1 MEGLQELDFGKE
13 PTGEGGDTYRK
24 AAKKIQANFDAISA
38 AMDTKADA
46 GGGAGSLADE
56 RDSRVRGDADTL
68 AAAKLYATA
77 EDAKVTTAANAR
89 MDSGDASTLL
99 SAKDDATIKDSAV
112 TAAANARMDK
122 GDAAATAAAN
132 TRMDNGDANTLASAK
147 TYADGVGAARLA
159 DAKAHSDAQDA
170 KVTSEAHAYADDK
183 ASKAQSNATNA
194 AKAYTDDQISA
205 LVGDAPEVLNTL
217 NEIAAALNDDANY
230 AATVTAQLAAKAD
243 TTAVDAKDASI
254 LAQAKAY
261 TDESPASG
269 TPKSYVDAGDANMLA
284 GAKAYTDSLA
294 KGDIQPSSVSATGH
308 VKGAGSNSALIAS
321 NGGGAEQTSIML
333 TREAAPTDQKRWE
346 ILHGTA
352 GDFQIR
358 TISDSYTSAHSVLY
372 AKRAAAGTGVDYV
385 GIAQSGARVSIGATA
400 DNGSDALQVSGTAD
414 FTGGKITISRTN
426 GEGEIWLGQND
437 GYYYANA
444 SEAGWYSPTQGT
456 FAYNFAAKNVRI
468 GSDYV
473 WHAGNVTPL
482 DKDVGGEVN
491 GPIVQTAIDYGGNG
505 GQFRAVYGNYGTF
518 MRNDGATCYLMQTA
532 ANDQRGAWNSYRPFQ
547 WSLEDGSVKIADNG
561 SQTQTGG
568 DLVVRGG
575 RLLVGGTSYD
585 SGNNASIASDGNIWG
600 VQWGGQWLR
609 TFLDTTYVHKSGD
622 TIAGRINLSGS
633 NWQADFGM
641 RSGNNDNTWTYLR
654 ARQGGGIDL
663 INNAYNMITWAVDD
677 WGNMFTRGMHVMQ
690 PNGNLFCQ
698 YRNAWMSDILNDLY
712 NRDDSKIDW
721 GNANARWNSSWQV
734 ADHLFEARWDGNSG
748 HINMF
753 IDHTF
758 VAYVAR
764 NVSDMRLKT
773 NIAPTPEDSLGKVN
787 ALAFKQFDWRRDG
800 KQQRLGLIAQQ
811 AKAVDESFVYQPPGD
826 PLDPTTSPMVLDT
839 NALLLTALHAVQQ
852 LSAEV
857 SALKAQSTPASAAI
871 GGAEAM
877 TK

>member
-1 MEGLQELDFGKE
+1 MEGLQKLDFGRQ
-13 PTGEGGDTYRK
+13 PSGEGGDTYRK
-24 AAKKIQANFDAISA
+24 AAIKIQANFDAISA

-68 AAAKLYATA
+68 AAAKLYATT

-112 TAAANARMDK
+112 TAAANARMDE

-132 TRMDNGDANTLASAK
+132 TRMDNGDATTLASAK
-147 TYADGVGAARLA
+147 TYADGVGAARLT

-243 TTAVDAKDASI
+243 TTAVDAKDAAI

-261 TDESPASG
+261 TDDSPASG
-269 TPKSYVDAGDANMLA
+269 APKSYVDAGDANTLA

-294 KGDIQPSSVSATGH
+294 KGDIHPSSVSATGH
-308 VKGAGSNSALIAS
+308 VKGVGSNSALIAS

-333 TREAAPTDQKRWE
+333 TREEAPTEQKQWE

-358 TISDSYTSAHSVLY
+358 AISESYTSAHSVLY
-372 AKRAAAGTGVDYV
+372 AKRAATGTGVDYV

-414 FTGGKITISRTN
+414 FTGGKITINRTN

-473 WHAGNVTPL
+473 WHAGNITPL
-482 DKDVGGEVN
+482 DKN
-491 GPIVQTAIDYGGNG
+491 
-505 GQFRAVYGNYGTF
+505 
-518 MRNDGATCYLMQTA
+518 
-532 ANDQRGAWNSYRPFQ
+532 
-547 WSLEDGSVKIADNG
+547 
-561 SQTQTGG
+561 
-568 DLVVRGG
+568 
-575 RLLVGGTSYD
+575 VGGTMLATLSSSLGAASTNGAFRTTADIGGAFAEWNKDRTYALQID
-585 SGNNASIASDGNIWG
+585 SNNSAAAYGGIRWTRWGGRHLAAIDAYEGGTASSLPNLVFHIDSQNNAWTFSNSDIVRGAGGAVWGSWNFDPNSKINRAGDTMSGRLSLSGN
-600 VQWGGQWLR
+600 
-609 TFLDTTYVHKSGD
+609 
-622 TIAGRINLSGS
+622 
-633 NWQADFGM
+633 NWQADLGL
-641 RSGNNDNTWTYLR
+641 RSGLNDNTWTYLR

-721 GNANARWNSSWQV
+721 GNANARWNNSWQV
-734 ADHLFEARWDGNSG
+734 ADHLFEARWDGNAG

-857 SALKAQSTPASAAI
+857 SALKAQSAPASAAI

-877 TK
+877 TR